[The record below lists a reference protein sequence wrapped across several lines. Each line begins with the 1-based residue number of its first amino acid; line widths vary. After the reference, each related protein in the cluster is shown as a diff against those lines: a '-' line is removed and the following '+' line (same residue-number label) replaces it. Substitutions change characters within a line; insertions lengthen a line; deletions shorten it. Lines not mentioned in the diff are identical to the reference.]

1 MAFAIYIFR
10 PISFILTNGILLFWL
25 IYILQKKNRNN
36 EALMAAA
43 YVAGGEVYFR
53 MTDGIIFYE
62 TGKYMVIVFLLL
74 GMFFKG
80 TSSKTVP
87 YWLFILMMVPGIL
100 VSAINISYGADFRK
114 LVAFNLSGP
123 VCLGIV
129 AVYCYYKKI
138 KKSDFEKVILMLLLP
153 LISNMFYLYLY
164 TPSLKESLINVSA
177 NYLATGGYGPNQVS
191 TIFGMGFF
199 LICTR
204 LFLVKD
210 KLVNLIDFILLGL
223 MGYRAVVTFSRGGVF
238 TGIIC
243 ISTFLIFYYYKM
255 NRKSRS
261 AVFRKILFIGAVG
274 LGVWTF
280 SLVKTYGLIGN
291 RYTNK
296 DASGKLKADITTGRS
311 ELIETELHAFI
322 NHPILGIG
330 VGKGTEYREEQ
341 LGISIATHNEISRM
355 LSEQGLLGLISLLI
369 LIFVPVIFWFKFEN
383 NYYFL
388 AFLAF
393 WFLTINH
400 SAMRIALPA
409 FVYGLALLYIV
420 DDKKDPVYRKRLAG
434 R

>member
-1 MAFAIYIFR
+1 
-10 PISFILTNGILLFWL
+10 
-25 IYILQKKNRNN
+25 
-36 EALMAAA
+36 MAAA
-43 YVAGGEVYFR
+43 YVAGSEVYFR
-53 MTDGIIFYE
+53 MTDGMIFYE
-62 TGKYMVIVFLLL
+62 TGKYMIIIFLLV

-100 VSAINISYGADFRK
+100 VSAINISYGAEFRK

-177 NYLATGGYGPNQVS
+177 NYSATGGYGPNQIS

-199 LICTR
+199 LISTR

-210 KLVNLIDFILLGL
+210 RLVNLIDFILLGL

-255 NRKSRS
+255 DRRSRS

-274 LGVWTF
+274 LGVWTY

-296 DASGKLKADITTGRS
+296 DASGRLKDDITTGRS
-311 ELIETELHAFI
+311 ELIETELHAFM
-322 NHPILGIG
+322 NHPLLGIG
-330 VGKGTEYREEQ
+330 VGKGKEYREEQ
-341 LGISIATHNEISRM
+341 LGIEIATHNEISRM

-369 LIFVPVIFWFKFEN
+369 LIFVPVVFWFKFEN

>member
-1 MAFAIYIFR
+1 
-10 PISFILTNGILLFWL
+10 
-25 IYILQKKNRNN
+25 
-36 EALMAAA
+36 MAAA
-43 YVAGGEVYFR
+43 YVAGSEVYFR
-53 MTDGIIFYE
+53 MTDGMIFYE
-62 TGKYMVIVFLLL
+62 TGKYMIIIFLLV

-100 VSAINISYGADFRK
+100 VSAINISYGAEFRK

-177 NYLATGGYGPNQVS
+177 NYSATGGYGPNQIS

-199 LICTR
+199 LISTR

-255 NRKSRS
+255 DRRSRS

-296 DASGKLKADITTGRS
+296 DASGRLKDDITTGRS
-311 ELIETELHAFI
+311 ELIETELHAFM
-322 NHPILGIG
+322 NHPLLGIG
-330 VGKGTEYREEQ
+330 VGKGKEYREEQ
-341 LGISIATHNEISRM
+341 LGIEIATHNEISRM

-369 LIFVPVIFWFKFEN
+369 LIFVPVVFWFKFEN